1 MIDKKELTILKNRQ
15 SYIKEKIIL
24 KLLKV
29 NINNCA
35 PMHFEPNSKIAYFY
49 TLAIANKINFKIKSY
64 INMEKNM
71 EFLFVILD
79 NINLQVKNK
88 FNNDKI

>member
-35 PMHFEPNSKIAYFY
+35 PMHFEPNSKIAHFY
-49 TLAIANKINFKIKSY
+49 TLAIANKFNCKIKSY
-64 INMEKNM
+64 IDMEKDM
-71 EFLFVILD
+71 EFLFTILN
-79 NINLQVKNK
+79 NINSQIIIK